1 MTDLSRRELGKFAGA
16 AALVAAL
23 PRIASAQTNRSADL
37 PAANGPRA
45 VVVGGGWAGLSICK
59 ELKKQSPN
67 TQVIMVERRE
77 AFVSHPLSNLFLIDL
92 VTLESLTHSFVEGAK
107 NGGYVYFNASVVDL
121 DREKRRVMTDKGYLD
136 YDILVLAPGVDY
148 NYASMG
154 VKDAE
159 QERLLRTRYPAA
171 FVSSAEHVALKYKI
185 QNFKKGLFVLT
196 APPGIYRCAASPYE
210 RACVIAHHFKKNKIA
225 GKVVLIDPRETP
237 AVNGEGFVAAF
248 NDLYGDH
255 LEYMTSTVVEGV
267 DPVKKT
273 ITTDFDEIEFADAA
287 PYPRTRAAKIIER
300 FGMMQPD
307 NPQKEA
313 NIDPF
318 NYNVIGDER
327 VYVAGDCRPMP
338 FSKSASVA
346 MTEGLHVAK
355 VIAAR
360 LAGKP
365 PAAWVT
371 PESVCYSMVDPVG
384 KASIL
389 SESFYRFD
397 PATKQWAFTENSK
410 THNARSAYLGAQ
422 NLGWGDKQF
431 KVLFS

>member
-1 MTDLSRRELGKFAGA
+1 MTSISRRDLGKFAGA

-23 PRIASAQTNRSADL
+23 PRISSAQVTRSADL
-37 PAANGPRA
+37 PAAKGPRV
-45 VVVGGGWAGLSICK
+45 VVVGGGWAGLSISK
-59 ELKKQSPN
+59 ELKKQTPGA
-67 TQVIMVERRE
+67 QVIMVEPRE
-77 AFVSHPLSNLFLIDL
+77 TFVSHPLSNLWLVDL
-92 VTLESLTHSFVEGAK
+92 VTLESLTHSFVDGAK
-107 NGGYVYFNASVVDL
+107 NGSYTYFNATVVDL

-136 YDILVLAPGVDY
+136 YDMLVLAPGVDY

-159 QERLLRTRYPAA
+159 QEHLLRTRYPAA

-210 RACVIAHHFKKNKIA
+210 RACVIAHHFKQNKIA

-237 AVNGEGFVAAF
+237 AVNGDGFLAAF
-248 NDLYGDH
+248 NDLYEDH
-255 LEYMTSTVVEGV
+255 LEYMTSTVVEGI
-267 DPVKKT
+267 DPVRKT
-273 ITTDFDEIEFADAA
+273 IKTDFDEIKFTDGA
-287 PYPRTRAAKIIER
+287 PYPRTRASKMIEG
-300 FGMMQPD
+300 FGLMQAN

-327 VYVAGDCRPMP
+327 IYVAGDCRPMP

-346 MTEGLHVAK
+346 MTEGRRVAG

-384 KASIL
+384 KESIL

-397 PATKQWAFTENSK
+397 PGTKQWAFAANSK
-410 THNARSAYLGAQ
+410 THNSRSADLGAK
-422 NLGWGDKQF
+422 NLGWGDQQF